1 MDAQLRS
8 SHGQPSMAAKVRAAR
23 IILEA
28 FARQGMID
36 GWDDGVGIT
45 GMTQAW
51 EEPYPPKGGQD
62 GGEIRRGA
70 TAL

>member
-1 MDAQLRS
+1 MKVHTEIRS
-8 SHGQPSMAAKVRAAR
+8 SPAQPSMAAKVRAIR

-28 FARQGMID
+28 FARQGMGN

-45 GMTQAW
+45 DTIQAR

-62 GGEIRRGA
+62 GG
-70 TAL
+70 